1 MDFLITKASNEEWY
15 ELKYFDTIQE
25 LMNFFDNGKCRL
37 IIDLNH
43 WRDVQ
48 HIRKWLP
55 EWAEDAE
62 DIAHC
67 KYELKIYDD
76 YIE

>member
-25 LMNFFDNGKCRL
+25 LMTFFYNGKCPL
-37 IIDLNH
+37 IINLNH
-43 WRDVQ
+43 WRDAQ
-48 HIRKWLP
+48 RIHKWMP

>member
-1 MDFLITKASNEEWY
+1 MDFLIVKASNEEWY

-25 LMNFFDNGKCRL
+25 LINFFDNGKHPL
-37 IIDLNH
+37 IINLNY
-43 WRDVQ
+43 WRDAQ
-48 HIRKWLP
+48 RIRKWMP